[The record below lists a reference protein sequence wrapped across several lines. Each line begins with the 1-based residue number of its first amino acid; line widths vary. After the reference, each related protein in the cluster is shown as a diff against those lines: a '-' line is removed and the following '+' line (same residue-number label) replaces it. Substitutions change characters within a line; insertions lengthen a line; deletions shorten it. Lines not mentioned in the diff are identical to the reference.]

1 MAGIAL
7 QFVNPPG
14 ALGHLAVAASFALLL
29 VFAVLNIDQPGLLLF
44 AVGVSLNAFVVIAN
58 GGMPITRDAV
68 IRSDQGGTLPA
79 LEAGAGGAKHHL
91 ANEDSVLLVL
101 GDVTGVPTPIAAAVS
116 VGDLV
121 LYAGIAWYVAASM
134 QPAARDRQLTS
145 RARNTS
151 SANAVSTTTQR
162 PARPTRRPR
171 TARPAWERDRRSP
184 GRSDPP
190 DSIVLDRAAAAARS
204 PPRPHGST
212 GAAGSPSRAPR
223 GSPRPRSGSRRCTPS
238 AATVDRPS
246 VATACAT
253 TPNSA
258 ATTATREM
266 ICEQV
271 TGIPM
276 FGAFPPSCPSPRSR
290 RRSEHPDQQDLR
302 RRS

>member
-1 MAGIAL
+1 MLVVGVIVGFATGGSLRNFPSIPLRSWWFAVAGIAL

-44 AVGVSLNAFVVIAN
+44 AVGVSLNALVVIAN

-101 GDVTGVPTPIAAAVS
+101 GDVTGVPAPIAAAMS

-134 QPAARDRQLTS
+134 RPAARDRQLTS

-151 SANAVSTTTQR
+151 SAAAVSATTQ
-162 PARPTRRPR
+162 
-171 TARPAWERDRRSP
+171 
-184 GRSDPP
+184 
-190 DSIVLDRAAAAARS
+190 
-204 PPRPHGST
+204 
-212 GAAGSPSRAPR
+212 
-223 GSPRPRSGSRRCTPS
+223 TPS
-238 AATVDRPS
+238 TTHPS
-246 VATACAT
+246 LTD
-253 TPNSA
+253 
-258 ATTATREM
+258 
-266 ICEQV
+266 
-271 TGIPM
+271 
-276 FGAFPPSCPSPRSR
+276 SR
-290 RRSEHPDQQDLR
+290 TSWD
-302 RRS
+302 